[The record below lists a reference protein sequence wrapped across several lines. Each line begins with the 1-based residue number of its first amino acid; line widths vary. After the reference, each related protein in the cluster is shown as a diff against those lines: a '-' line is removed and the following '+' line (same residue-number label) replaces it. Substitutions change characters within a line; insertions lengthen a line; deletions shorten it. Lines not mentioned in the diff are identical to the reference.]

1 MSANFET
8 KASNTIDVKPS
19 APSAADITK
28 TYFVTYTYYSTLLE
42 NGSTVVRSKVAT
54 SSDVVTEKYYVPLKR
69 TKVPPNSLPTS
80 TNPTNEKSTTSI
92 PETLVE
98 KPIHIL
104 ATKTYLTTFTYFTT
118 LLQENK
124 INKSTNT
131 MIRSRT
137 KVVQNLVTETLNPDL
152 LNSEYLSILRNSL
165 KKDSIAITATATLN
179 DGQRLE
185 ITAVNENSPST
196 IPDQVVSSLEEN
208 EVYYNEIGNE
218 NQIKPENTVPNTT
231 GPAKNP
237 KINETRYT
245 FSTAVLPT
253 ATVVKNG
260 VTLSPGSQVIKFTDL
275 VNGNVSVIPVS
286 DPMSKYPMGGQ
297 HINRPDTKIQMND
310 LLNLGSALKPVIN
323 AVAGLWQ
330 NNVKSS
336 IKASESN
343 IKPISRPYIDKNPVE
358 DLLTS
363 LKPPNRTPI
372 YIPVGPLQEDNE
384 GAESEDVY
392 QHQYPDVDERNTLSV
407 SGNKEAV
414 EKPLVSGGGIPISP
428 GQVITTNTD
437 VIIGTPAV
445 LGPRPPPK
453 NSNDKS
459 DVPIG
464 MRPPPVSSLIP
475 NYSSEEGDRGSSIN
489 NKYRD
494 FIKIP
499 PKPLSHTFLNNMFPP
514 SNNIKHSVKPYYKY
528 GVDQKIPLPSEIK
541 FSQVH
546 PNAPLPPTKKPTPTL
561 DVDENIIQPAKL
573 QHPILIEHSTLNPL
587 LVNLRPS
594 QVAQVII
601 PHGSQTA
608 FVYSDE
614 PVSHNTKGEIFND
627 PSPYPEANVNPGFV
641 GLEVYGPV
649 NSHAHPPHA
658 QGTSSKV
665 SSNTIHLDI
674 PINPFVVNG
683 SITESHHFVTVNL
696 DANSPIIPSNEISLA
711 NGEEPLQNDVKNNY
725 SAIVHSNIDVAN
737 GPSHLLPWQ
746 PPLYSSERPYQRPYI
761 FPQEKPHVLS
771 DISSEPH
778 SHFNLINS
786 HGENEAND
794 ENIES
799 VAHSEN
805 DELTQETKIK
815 ASSNSDANP
824 PKSEDSYTYN
834 VKEPSNPV
842 DSDVDLEFNHNW
854 EILKEKPAIR
864 STTSRPTSIKND
876 VDNDSNIRE
885 HGSVIYSQWNTME
898 TPSSVRPNFSEITVH
913 GNIGHLNHNVATVNE
928 NVTKV
933 NNKKPV
939 SNRNSQDDV
948 VIGLSPPP
956 LLQPSAPPLSPPV
969 QPIQSSHL
977 LPSGV
982 PNLPRPSVSSLK
994 PTLPD
999 RKPLP
1004 SRRPSPL
1011 KNKPKPTHP
1020 PYPFEKPTPVP
1031 PTHRPKPAV
1040 IIDKPPPNILYET
1053 NAPNFGDDLMKL
1065 KPLNSTGKIEPVK
1078 KWPSWST
1085 TGKPNSS
1092 TVYGNIEKI
1101 QEVDKKEDTKL
1112 PTKGTTSTLSTTPA
1126 SNSRV
1131 TTDTSASQSDT
1142 KIVLIE
1148 KQDRINFEK
1157 TTELISKWSESG
1169 VISSSKIDIEEEYE
1183 DKRTPLLE
1191 VANRTKS
1198 NSVPNTI
1205 FGNLYTRPPPANIV
1219 IIPTHSTTQ
1228 HHTAISMV
1236 IDQDPSSE
1244 RDSDSSFTFN
1254 LKNNHIT
1261 PTSTHPISQSK
1272 VRNKEEKPVNKVD
1285 HSIVTPTYYITH
1297 TTTSFVTITQ
1307 STVVE
1312 RDGQPTTRTV
1322 VLTKTQTST
1331 LIDTVT
1337 KVETLLQPT
1346 SVLSTITSTI
1356 PVTVSKEII
1365 STVTATDV
1373 LPSIVT
1379 PIYSEKPSDDD
1390 SIFVVMTDKKSGHV
1404 APAPPIDPR
1413 PTGFEVQVPDEANEI
1428 SPNDILFSG
1437 IYTQHADN
1445 ECRPECKVTKNE
1457 MCQKFDNTMRCVCR
1471 PGFAR
1476 IFPDHPC
1483 KRMYLDVTSDIVT
1496 FISC

>member
-1 MSANFET
+1 M
-8 KASNTIDVKPS
+8 KPS
-19 APSAADITK
+19 AAQAADITK

-69 TKVPPNSLPTS
+69 TKVPPSPPTTS
-80 TNPTNEKSTTSI
+80 KSTNEKLATTVV
-92 PETLVE
+92 ETLVE
-98 KPIHIL
+98 RPIHIL

-124 INKSTNT
+124 IDRSTQT

-152 LNSEYLSILRNSL
+152 LNSEYLSVLRNSL
-165 KKDSIAITATATLN
+165 KKDSIPITATATLN

-185 ITAVNENSPST
+185 ITAVNENLSSAS
-196 IPDQVVSSLEEN
+196 PDQVTSSLEEN

-218 NQIKPENTVPNTT
+218 TPPKSENSASNST
-231 GPAKNP
+231 GPSKNP

-286 DPMSKYPMGGQ
+286 DPVSKHPVGGQ
-297 HINRPDTKIQMND
+297 NVNRPDTKIQMND
-310 LLNLGSALKPVIN
+310 LLSLGSALKPVIN

-330 NNVKSS
+330 NNLKSN
-336 IKASESN
+336 IKVSESN
-343 IKPISRPYIDKNPVE
+343 VKPVSHPYIEKNPVE

-372 YIPVGPLQEDNE
+372 YIPVGPLPEDNE
-384 GAESEDVY
+384 GAESENVY
-392 QHQYPDVDERNTLSV
+392 QHQYPDVDERNTLA
-407 SGNKEAV
+407 SGNREAV

-428 GQVITTNTD
+428 GQVITANTD
-437 VIIGTPAV
+437 VIVGTPAV
-445 LGPRPPPK
+445 LGPRPPAK

-464 MRPPPVSSLIP
+464 MLPPPVSSLVP
-475 NYSSEEGDRGSSIN
+475 NFSGEEADRGSSVSH
-489 NKYRD
+489 KYGD

-499 PKPLSHTFLNNMFPP
+499 PKPLSPTFLNNVFPP
-514 SNNIKHSVKPYYKY
+514 SNHIKHPVKPHYKY
-528 GVDQKIPLPSEIK
+528 VVDQKISLPSEIK

-546 PNAPLPPTKKPTPTL
+546 PNAPPPPTKKPTPAL
-561 DVDENIIQPAKL
+561 DLEENIIQPAKL

-627 PSPYPEANVNPGFV
+627 PSPYPEENVNPGFV

-649 NSHAHPPHA
+649 NPHAYSPHA

-674 PINPFVVNG
+674 PINPFVANG
-683 SITESHHFVTVNL
+683 SITESHHFVAVNL
-696 DANSPIIPSNEISLA
+696 DANSPLIPASNEISFA
-711 NGEEPLQNDVKNNY
+711 SGEEGLRNDIKNNF
-725 SAIVHSNIDVAN
+725 SATVHSNIDVGN
-737 GPSHLLPWQ
+737 SPSHLLPWQ
-746 PPLYSSERPYQRPYI
+746 PPVYSSERPYQRPYI
-761 FPQEKPHVLS
+761 FPQDKPNTP
-771 DISSEPH
+771 SEVGTEPQPH
-778 SHFNLINS
+778 YNFINS
-786 HGENEAND
+786 HTGNEASEEISEPVAPIDND
-794 ENIES
+794 EF
-799 VAHSEN
+799 
-805 DELTQETKIK
+805 TQETKIK
-815 ASSNSDANP
+815 PSSNPDSS
-824 PKSEDSYTYN
+824 KSKNENSFNYSE
-834 VKEPSNPV
+834 KEPSNPV

-854 EILKEKPAIR
+854 EILKEKPVIR
-864 STTSRPTSIKND
+864 STTTRPSSSKNE
-876 VDNDSNIRE
+876 VDSNSTTRD
-885 HGSVIYSQWNTME
+885 HGNVIYSQWNTME
-898 TPSSVRPNFSEITVH
+898 SPSSVRPNFSEITVH
-913 GNIGHLNHNVATVNE
+913 GNIGHLNPHVAIDNMDRE
-928 NVTKV
+928 NTTKV
-933 NNKKPV
+933 GSRKPV
-939 SNRNSQDDV
+939 SNRNSQDDI
-948 VIGLSPPP
+948 VIGMSPPP
-956 LLQPSAPPLSPPV
+956 LLPPSAPPPSPPV
-969 QPIQSSHL
+969 QPVQPSR
-977 LPSGV
+977 LPPSLGTKI
-982 PNLPRPSVSSLK
+982 PRPSVSSLK
-994 PTLPD
+994 PAPPE

-1011 KNKPKPTHP
+1011 KNKPKPTNP
-1020 PYPFEKPTPVP
+1020 PYPFEKPTPAP
-1031 PTHRPKPAV
+1031 PTKRPKPPV

-1053 NAPNFGDDLMKL
+1053 NAPNFGEDLMKL
-1065 KPLNSTGKIEPVK
+1065 KPLNTTGRIEPVK

-1085 TGKPNSS
+1085 TGKPNSPP
-1092 TVYGNIEKI
+1092 VYGNIEKV
-1101 QEVDKKEDTKL
+1101 QEVDKKEDARITARS
-1112 PTKGTTSTLSTTPA
+1112 TTTTPA
-1126 SNSRV
+1126 PISRS
-1131 TTDTSASQSDT
+1131 TTDTSAAQSDA
-1142 KIVLIE
+1142 KIIVID
-1148 KQDRINFEK
+1148 KQDRPNVEK

-1169 VISSSKIDIEEEYE
+1169 VISSSKTDIEETYE
-1183 DKRTPLLE
+1183 DQRTPLLE
-1191 VANRTKS
+1191 VANRTKG

-1236 IDQDPSSE
+1236 IDHDPSSD
-1244 RDSDSSFTFN
+1244 RDSDASYTFN
-1254 LKNNHIT
+1254 LKNDHIAV
-1261 PTSTHPISQSK
+1261 TSTYTTSQSK
-1272 VRNKEEKPVNKVD
+1272 VHNKD
-1285 HSIVTPTYYITH
+1285 HRPADRVEHSVVTPTYYVTH

-1337 KVETLLQPT
+1337 KIETLLQPT

-1356 PVTVSKEII
+1356 PITVSREII

-1379 PIYSEKPSDDD
+1379 PIYSEKPSDED
-1390 SIFVVMTDKKSGHV
+1390 SIFVVMTDKKSGGGHV

-1457 MCQKFDNTMRCVCR
+1457 MCQKVDNTMRCVCR

-1483 KRMYLDVTSDIVT
+1483 KRKYT
-1496 FISC
+1496 FISTVISRE